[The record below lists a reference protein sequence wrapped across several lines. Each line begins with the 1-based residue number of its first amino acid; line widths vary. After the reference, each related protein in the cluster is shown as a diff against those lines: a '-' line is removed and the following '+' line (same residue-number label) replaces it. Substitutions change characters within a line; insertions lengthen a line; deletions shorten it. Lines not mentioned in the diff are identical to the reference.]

1 MACVQL
7 RVQPGGE
14 GEAGARRAALL
25 EHPGQAAVRHQGTA
39 ARSHLQVSPT
49 FSLPGPWCNAL
60 ASPTGQSSL
69 TYRSALNP
77 LSLVLGVMF
86 LPHLQ
91 VSP

>member
-1 MACVQL
+1 MS
-7 RVQPGGE
+7 
-14 GEAGARRAALL
+14 LL
-25 EHPGQAAVRHQGTA
+25 
-39 ARSHLQVSPT
+39 HLQVSPT
-49 FSLPGPWCNAL
+49 SSLPGPWCNAL

-77 LSLVLGVMF
+77 LSLVLGVMS